1 MPCIKNQ
8 VLYKEGDHTD
18 FIYLVKEG
26 QFEVTR
32 TLTFSDDAN
41 EKTKKIFGNPL
52 RANKVSGTS

>member
-1 MPCIKNQ
+1 
-8 VLYKEGDHTD
+8 
-18 FIYLVKEG
+18 LVKEG

-52 RANKVSGTS
+52 RANKVSGTSQLSKIKHLKQA